1 MDELAKISVIDYSK
15 VGRNP
20 LVSGRFGASD
30 FLYLTDGA
38 GVGILDLEKIVIEQD
53 YRNKTVAKGYGY
65 TTLKCYLKRRWPTA
79 MEVNIHFPVQD
90 RQAGMYVHWRANIEV
105 DDNDLFEKHDCFTS
119 SECGTL
125 SVFSLTETGK

>member
-1 MDELAKISVIDYSK
+1 MDELAKISVIDYSE

-53 YRNKTVAKGYGY
+53 YRNKTRMLF
-65 TTLKCYLKRRWPTA
+65 TDRLPT
-79 MEVNIHFPVQD
+79 
-90 RQAGMYVHWRANIEV
+90 
-105 DDNDLFEKHDCFTS
+105 DN
-119 SECGTL
+119 L
-125 SVFSLTETGK
+125 SRVWF